1 MLKNRFYSLCQNFTN
16 NEELIAKLWI
26 EIDKAHTVPTRHYH
40 TLIHLQQIYK
50 ALPSTSIVS
59 EFAIFY
65 HDIVY
70 DVSRNDNEE
79 KSALLCEKRLN
90 YLGVS
95 TKLKNQITQLIRETK
110 THKASSATNALFLDA
125 DLAILGSDWKRYK
138 EYLQN
143 VRKEYLIYND
153 DVYNLGRKKVLKQF
167 LKQERIYISEYF
179 YERYEQQARKNIE
192 QELLII

>member
-1 MLKNRFYSLCQNFTN
+1 MLKNRFYSLCQNFTT
-16 NEELIAKLWI
+16 NEKLIAKLWI
-26 EIDKAHTVPTRHYH
+26 EIEKAHTVPTRHYH

-79 KSALLCEKRLN
+79 KSALRCEKRLN

>member
-16 NEELIAKLWI
+16 NEKLIAKLWI
-26 EIDKAHTVPTRHYH
+26 EIEKAHTVPTRHYH

-50 ALPSTSIVS
+50 ALPSINIIS

-79 KSALLCEKRLN
+79 KSALLCEKQLN
-90 YLGVS
+90 YLGIS
-95 TKLKNQITQLIRETK
+95 NKLKNQVTQLIRETK